1 MLGLI
6 TDRTQE
12 DVDRLKM
19 LSAKRWDEMTP
30 SEQMEWMGD
39 PLSITGYGPVNLMA
53 NGPCESFGAELVF
66 RNSHVRAT
74 AIDADRGL
82 YAVVIIGDADAFEGK
97 TITMS
102 VDEIESD
109 GGTPCVGLYWYD
121 EGGAD
126 YAGIDLSEA
135 GTATATLIENTGGR
149 KHLAAYIWAT
159 TVTAMGVGDS
169 TTYRGLMIEFGSTR
183 HSYVPYTEI
192 VATPVTK
199 GAYNY
204 SDMNRVERM
213 VAELSEKLD
222 LGLETKTNWSQW
234 DLLTEEDAT
243 RYLGNIEVIR
253 NTYTGSAELPAVPGS
268 FNGLDHQKA
277 NNIEKILQII
287 YVVNHPAGLGSMVLG
302 ISTIGATEG

>member
-19 LSAKRWDEMTP
+19 LSAKRWDEMAP

-39 PLSITGYGPVNLMA
+39 PLTITGYGPVNLMA
-53 NGPCESFGAELVF
+53 NGQCESFGAELVF

-169 TTYRGLMIEFGSTR
+169 TTYRGLMIEFGSVR
-183 HSYVPYTEI
+183 HEYVPYTEI
-192 VATPVTK
+192 VATPTTK

-204 SDMNRVERM
+204 SDMNRVER
-213 VAELSEKLD
+213 VVEELAEKYGLS
-222 LGLETKTNWSQW
+222 LETKTNWDQW
-234 DLLTEEDAT
+234 DLVTEEDAT
-243 RYLGNIEVIR
+243 RYLGNIKTIRAMYSGSDTLPEAPTTISGMNYEV
-253 NTYTGSAELPAVPGS
+253 
-268 FNGLDHQKA
+268 A
-277 NNIEKILQII
+277 NNIETILESVYLGGSTQFTPII
-287 YVVNHPAGLGSMVLG
+287 GSFVLG
-302 ISTIGATEG
+302 KSKLGG